1 MSQVKAH
8 VGGSRNFRAKEEVF
22 SPYAF
27 NLHLISSK
35 YILIE
40 SDMTKCHELLKILQQ
55 KNENMLFSKPKS
67 GKMAGKH
74 WHTNICLQP
83 FFLGALDPPC
93 IRKSQW
99 RIMLPLNIM

>member
-1 MSQVKAH
+1 MKIWTMSRVKAH

-27 NLHLISSK
+27 NLHLISLK

-83 FFLGALDPPC
+83 FFLA
-93 IRKSQW
+93 
-99 RIMLPLNIM
+99 